1 MTIFI
6 TGASKG
12 IGYAIAAK
20 FLTACTGEIQLAICA
35 RNAAEIEQARSTLAR
50 LNSSAVIL
58 AGVCDVADETSV
70 KQFIGRVQNEFGAI
84 DVLVNNAGFGIFK
97 TVSELTAKEFDDVI
111 ATNLRGVFLITQAV
125 LPAMRSKKAGTIIT
139 ISSLAG
145 KNGFATASAYCAA
158 KFGVRGLM
166 QSLFLEVRED
176 NIRVVTICPGSVDT
190 DFFTAD
196 TEHIRSKHA
205 LEAAD
210 VADAAFM
217 VTQLPQNAT
226 ISELDIRPTN
236 PKG

>member
-97 TVSELTAKEFDDVI
+97 TVSELTAK
-111 ATNLRGVFLITQAV
+111 NLTMLSRRI
-125 LPAMRSKKAGTIIT
+125 
-139 ISSLAG
+139 
-145 KNGFATASAYCAA
+145 CAA
-158 KFGVRGLM
+158 F
-166 QSLFLEVRED
+166 FLSRKLCFRPCVQKRL
-176 NIRVVTICPGSVDT
+176 G
-190 DFFTAD
+190 
-196 TEHIRSKHA
+196 RS
-205 LEAAD
+205 
-210 VADAAFM
+210 
-217 VTQLPQNAT
+217 
-226 ISELDIRPTN
+226 
-236 PKG
+236 